1 MNIAINCPQCGAEV
15 DLAEEDTVFRCRY
28 CGSTLKPTGRNQ
40 VQSFFVS
47 PRETAQKIGKALVRA
62 LKAKNPKQLHIAEHH
77 LLYAPYWQVTGMVFQ
92 WLFGRK
98 YFRTPGGD
106 KSWKDLK
113 KLRATPW
120 VHTFPAFDASRWGL
134 FSLGLRVQ
142 ALKIWPF
149 NKQKMG
155 NESLLVKQTISFK
168 EAIDHAQRS
177 ITKQG
182 GSGSLQ
188 VDMATSELVGERY
201 SLLYFPF
208 YYYTLKSNGRKT
220 VLIVDALSH
229 KVIKGSVD
237 IDQLKTNSLG
247 GKIPY
252 KPLNFIPYN
261 CPNCGWEFSFRPHT
275 TIHFCKSCSRAWQER
290 GGAYVAV
297 SYKISLHDKPA
308 KTHCKYLAF
317 WRFTAIIKTP
327 DREYKTLTDFYD
339 LFPLPRVLDQEA
351 IRNRNISF
359 YIPAFR
365 IKNVIIVDKF
375 AARLTQMQPTFT
387 ESEPDSIEEL
397 DLLDIWLPLKEAKE
411 MAHVL
416 LYSMTKET
424 HKRTKEVV
432 KKAELQFIDTTLLCL
447 PFMEKGIYLRE
458 AQTDLALQKNALDL
472 D

>member
-1 MNIAINCPQCGAEV
+1 MNIVITCPQCGAEV

-40 VQSFFVS
+40 VQSFFIS
-47 PRETAQKIGKALVRA
+47 PRETAQKVGKALVRA
-62 LKAKNPKQLHIAEHH
+62 LKTRNPRKLNITEHH
-77 LLYAPYWQVTGMVFQ
+77 LLYAPYWRVTGMIFQ
-92 WLFGRK
+92 WLFGRE
-98 YFRTPGGD
+98 YFRTPSGD

-120 VHTFPAFDASRWGL
+120 VYTFPAFNASEWGL

-155 NESLLVKQTISFK
+155 NESLLVTQTISFK
-168 EAIDHAQRS
+168 EAIDHSQKS
-177 ITKQG
+177 ITKQQS
-182 GSGSLQ
+182 SGSLQ

-208 YYYTLKSNGRKT
+208 YYYTLTSNGQQT
-220 VLIVDALSH
+220 ALTVDALSH
-229 KVIKGSVD
+229 KVIKGNVD
-237 IDQLKTNSLG
+237 IDELKKNSSE

-252 KPLNFIPYN
+252 KPLNFIPYK
-261 CPNCGWEFSFRPHT
+261 CPNCGWEFTFRPHT
-275 TIHFCKSCSRAWQER
+275 TIHFCKSCSRAWQET
-290 GGAYVAV
+290 GGTYVPV
-297 SYKISLHDKPA
+297 SYKISLHDKPVR
-308 KTHCKYLAF
+308 TRCTYLAF
-317 WRFTAIIKTP
+317 WRLTAVIRTP
-327 DREYKTLTDFYD
+327 DREYKTLSEFYD
-339 LFPLPRVLDQEA
+339 LFPLPRLLDQEA

-365 IKNVIIVDKF
+365 IKNVVVVDKF
-375 AARLTQMQPTFT
+375 AARLTQMQPKFR
-387 ESEPDSIEEL
+387 ESEPDSTEEL
-397 DLLDIWLPLKEAKE
+397 DLSDVWLPLKEAKE

-416 LYSMTKET
+416 LYSMTKAA
-424 HKRTKEVV
+424 HKRTKEAV
-432 KKAELQFIDTTLLCL
+432 KNAELQFVDTTLLCL

-458 AQTDLALQKNALDL
+458 LQTDFALQKNALDV

>member
-40 VQSFFVS
+40 VQSFFTS
-47 PRETAQKIGKALVRA
+47 PRETAQKVGKALVRA
-62 LKAKNPKQLHIAEHH
+62 LEAKNPKQLHIAEHH
-77 LLYAPYWQVTGMVFQ
+77 LLYIPYWRVTGMIFQ

-120 VHTFPAFDASRWGL
+120 VHTFPAFDASKWGL

-155 NESLLVKQTISFK
+155 NESLLIKQTISFK
-168 EAIDHAQRS
+168 ETIDHAQRS
-177 ITKQG
+177 ITKQT

-208 YYYTLKSNGRKT
+208 YYYTLNSNGQKT

-237 IDQLKTNSLG
+237 IDELKTNSLG

-252 KPLNFIPYN
+252 KPLNFISYN
-261 CPNCGWEFSFRPHT
+261 CPNCGWEFSFQPHT

-290 GGAYVAV
+290 GGTYVPV
-297 SYKISLHDKPA
+297 SYNISPHDKPA

-317 WRFTAIIKTP
+317 WRLNAIIKTP
-327 DREYKTLTDFYD
+327 GREYKTLRDFYD

-365 IKNVIIVDKF
+365 IKNVVIVDKF
-375 AARLTQMQPTFT
+375 AARLTQMQPKFT
-387 ESEPDSIEEL
+387 ESEPDSTEEL
-397 DLLDIWLPLKEAKE
+397 DLSDIWLPLNEAKE

-432 KKAELQFIDTTLLCL
+432 KKAQLQFMDTTLLCL

>member
-40 VQSFFVS
+40 VQSFFIS
-47 PRETAQKIGKALVRA
+47 PRETAQKVGKAL
-62 LKAKNPKQLHIAEHH
+62 LPTLGAKNPKKQNITEHH
-77 LLYAPYWQVTGMVFQ
+77 LLYAPYWRVNGIVFQ

-120 VHTFPAFDASRWGL
+120 VHTFPAFDASKWGL

-155 NESLLVKQTISFK
+155 NESLLIKQTISFK
-168 EAIDHAQRS
+168 ETIDHAQRS
-177 ITKQG
+177 ITKQT

-208 YYYTLKSNGRKT
+208 YYYTLNSNGQKT

-237 IDQLKTNSLG
+237 IDELKSNSLG

-252 KPLNFIPYN
+252 KPLNFISYN

-317 WRFTAIIKTP
+317 WRLNAIIKTP

-365 IKNVIIVDKF
+365 IKNVVIVDKF
-375 AARLTQMQPTFT
+375 AARLTQMQPKFT
-387 ESEPDSIEEL
+387 ESEPDSTEEL
-397 DLLDIWLPLKEAKE
+397 DLSDIWLPLKEAKE

-432 KKAELQFIDTTLLCL
+432 KKAQLQFMDTTLLCL

>member
-1 MNIAINCPQCGAEV
+1 MDIAITCPQCGAEV
-15 DLAEEDTVFRCRY
+15 DLAEEDTVFRCLY

-40 VQSFFVS
+40 VQSFFIS
-47 PRETAQKIGKALVRA
+47 PRETAQKVGKTLLRA
-62 LKAKNPKQLHIAEHH
+62 LEAKTPKRLNITEHH
-77 LLYAPYWQVTGMVFQ
+77 LLYAPYWRVNGMIFQ
-92 WLFGRK
+92 WIFGRK

-120 VHTFPAFDASRWGL
+120 VHTFPAFDASKWSL

-149 NKQKMG
+149 NRKKMG
-155 NESLLVKQTISFK
+155 EDSLLVRQTVSFT
-168 EAIDHAQRS
+168 EAIDHAQKS
-177 ITKQG
+177 ITKQE
-182 GSGSLQ
+182 SNGSLQ

-208 YYYTLKSNGRKT
+208 YYYTFKSNGQKST
-220 VLIVDALSH
+220 LIVDALSH
-229 KVIKGSVD
+229 KVIKGNVN
-237 IDQLKTNSLG
+237 IDELKRNSSG
-247 GKIPY
+247 DNIPY

-275 TIHFCKSCSRAWQER
+275 VIHFCKSCCRAWQEQ
-290 GGAYVAV
+290 GGSYVSV
-297 SYKISLHDKPA
+297 PYRISLHDESSRTNVK
-308 KTHCKYLAF
+308 HLAF
-317 WRFTAIIKTP
+317 WRLTAIIKTP
-327 DREYKTLTDFYD
+327 EKEYKTLGQFYE
-339 LFPLPRVLDQEA
+339 LFPQLRVLDQEE
-351 IRNRNISF
+351 IRNRRISF

-365 IKNVIIVDKF
+365 INNAIAVDKF
-375 AARLTQMQPTFT
+375 AARLTHIQPKFE

-397 DLLDIWLPLKEAKE
+397 DLSDVWLPLTEARE

-416 LYSMTKET
+416 LYSMTRET

-432 KKAELQFIDTTLLCL
+432 KRAALYFTETRLLCL
-447 PFMEKGIYLRE
+447 PFTERGIYLRE
-458 AQTDLALQKNALDL
+458 VQTDLALQRNALDL